1 MRLATKQRKDGSVAM
16 SNNYQDWEDDEEDFD
31 LEEQPRQRQNSDSD
45 LLKQLRKEL
54 KAKTKA
60 LSEYESRMA
69 DLESERRQNVIK
81 SVLESKGVS
90 PKIAKFIPNDIQP
103 SAEDIETWIEENAD
117 VFGLTVR
124 QDQEQ
129 PDLATLRQ
137 IDAVAASAQSPAAM
151 DDLMLRINEAGS
163 AEELQDLIFQNGG
176 GDYL

>member
-1 MRLATKQRKDGSVAM
+1 MRLATNQKMGALQM
-16 SNNYQDWEDDEEDFD
+16 SNNYQDWEDDEDFD
-31 LEEQPRQRQNSDSD
+31 LEEEPRQSKNSDSD

-54 KAKTKA
+54 KAKTKM
-60 LSEYESRMA
+60 LSEYESKMA
-69 DLESERRQNVIK
+69 TFESERREGIIK

-90 PKIAKFIPNDIQP
+90 PKIAKFIPQDVEP
-103 SAEDIETWIEENAD
+103 SAEVIESWIEENAD
-117 VFGLTVR
+117 VFGLTVQ
-124 QDQEQ
+124 QDQVQ